1 VFVPSNTDGHTSQ
14 RSLSFHA
21 GARKT
26 ERRHCLY
33 NPTTEISNE
42 RTQWRLDYSGS
53 QPSCQNVIRGVYGDS
68 MLIAGNGLVDV
79 FTAAA
84 TEFGLVGGTEFVLG
98 HGPIFCE
105 SFASVGGEC
114 VLVAVNG

>member
-1 VFVPSNTDGHTSQ
+1 
-14 RSLSFHA
+14 
-21 GARKT
+21 
-26 ERRHCLY
+26 
-33 NPTTEISNE
+33 
-42 RTQWRLDYSGS
+42 
-53 QPSCQNVIRGVYGDS
+53 

-114 VLVAVNG
+114 VLVAVNGLVDVLTAAASEFFTVCGAEVVLVMA